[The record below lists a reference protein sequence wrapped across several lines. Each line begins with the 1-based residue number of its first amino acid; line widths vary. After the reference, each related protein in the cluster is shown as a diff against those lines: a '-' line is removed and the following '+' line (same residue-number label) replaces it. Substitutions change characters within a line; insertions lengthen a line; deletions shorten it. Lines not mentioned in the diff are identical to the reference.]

1 MIEDKTVKRRLG
13 VRESFRVIEKA
24 FIISLKTKGVFSAI
38 VGILG
43 LIMAFSAM
51 AESLV
56 LKAFTNEI
64 QAMFQGTDT
73 GLRNAYFLFGTL
85 IAIFVLE
92 EVFSF
97 ISAWTKV
104 NDHLRTNRY
113 IRETIIKN
121 SCGVEYKYIDNNYDG
136 YKEKIA
142 FASDYAGYRVAESI
156 QSVLSW
162 ISLSITFV
170 SVVILLAEVSVWI
183 VLMLLAAC
191 IPATVLSY
199 LQKDENYYHN
209 TKRMTDGELVIHYFF
224 VCAGELAMAEVRHL
238 GLLEFM
244 KARWRMYA
252 DRFLKSK
259 NDLTKKHVLYNSV
272 ADLLRNIVY
281 IGVLLI
287 CAYQIYQQPMLGLGT
302 FTLVFTLARKF
313 QNTTS
318 SLLVSV
324 AGFFGNLNYMK
335 DFIDIAEMK
344 RESFDPA
351 AEMLEDTEIRFENV
365 SFTYPG
371 AEMEALHDI
380 DLTIRPGEKVA
391 IVGENGSGKTTFVNL
406 LCGMYHPESGEIKVG
421 GENVF
426 DRLTSVRRSISA
438 VFQNFGRYEST
449 IRQNIAISD
458 RTSPINDEKIMEI
471 SRDIGFDTCIQEQPD
486 GLDEELGTF
495 SKHGNNL
502 SGGQWQKL
510 AICRAMY
517 RDKAKIMILDEPTAA
532 LDPIAE
538 TTLYKNFSKLTK
550 DKTTILVS
558 HRLGITQLVDRVIVF
573 HNGRIVEDGN
583 HAELIKNNGY
593 YAKMYEAQAK
603 WYN

>member
-1 MIEDKTVKRRLG
+1 MTEDKTIKRRLG
-13 VRESFRVIEKA
+13 VRESLRVIRKA
-24 FIISLKTKGVFSAI
+24 FEISIKTKSVFSAI
-38 VGILG
+38 VSILG
-43 LIMAFSAM
+43 LVMAFSAV

-56 LKAFTNEI
+56 LKEFTNEI
-64 QAMFQGTDT
+64 QAMVQGTGT
-73 GLRNAYFLFGTL
+73 GLRYAYFLFGVL
-85 IAIFVLE
+85 LMIFVSE
-92 EVFSF
+92 RVFSF
-97 ISAWTKV
+97 ISSWTKL

-121 SCGVEYKYIDNNYDG
+121 SCSVEYKYIDNHDG

-142 FASDYAGYRVAESI
+142 FASNYAGYRVSESV

-162 ISLSITFV
+162 VSLSITFV
-170 SVVILLAEVSVWI
+170 SIVILLAEVSAWI
-183 VLMLLAAC
+183 VLILLTAC

-199 LQKDENYYHN
+199 LQKDENYYNN

-238 GLLEFM
+238 GLMEFM

-252 DRFLKSK
+252 DRYLKSK
-259 NDLTKKHVLYNSV
+259 NSLTKKHVLYNSV
-272 ADLLRNIVY
+272 ADLLRNVVY

-287 CAYQIYQQPMLGLGT
+287 CAYHIYQQPELGLGT
-302 FTLVFTLARKF
+302 FTLVFTLAKKF

-318 SLLVSV
+318 RLLVSI
-324 AGFFGNLNYMK
+324 ASFFGNINYMK
-335 DFIDIAEMK
+335 DFIDITEMEPESYDPIAET
-344 RESFDPA
+344 
-351 AEMLEDTEIRFENV
+351 LENTEIRFENV

-371 AEMEALHDI
+371 ADMVTLHDI
-380 DLTIRPGEKVA
+380 NLTISPGEKIA

-406 LCGMYHPESGEIKVG
+406 LCGMYRPTRGEIKIG
-421 GENVF
+421 GENIF
-426 DRLTSVRRSISA
+426 DHLTSVRRSISA
-438 VFQNFGRYEST
+438 VFQNFGRYEAT

-458 RTSPINDEKIMEI
+458 RTSPIDDAKILEI
-471 SRDIGFDTCIQEQPD
+471 SHEVGFDHCIREQPD
-486 GLDEELGTF
+486 GLDEEIGTF

-538 TTLYKNFSKLTK
+538 TTLYKNFSKLTN
-550 DKTTILVS
+550 DKTTIIVS

-573 HNGRIVEDGN
+573 HNGYIVEDGN
-583 HAELIKNNGY
+583 HKELISKDGY
-593 YAKMYEAQAK
+593 YAKMYAAQAK